1 MILFYLLMAI
11 AIALPDYQ
19 LYTMPIGDEYSRVHS
34 PFVGNDAAIK
44 AGINHSYG
52 PLIYKQSNG
61 DIEYAIQN
69 LTNYGLST
77 TKTFGKGPIK
87 PFAVGQIAMETNFG
101 NVEQQS
107 LIQHRAVIGGL
118 SFHEEGKGKSS
129 VGIIKGTGF
138 HSRDSSTGLLVAFGL
153 NKDNWGVAG
162 SAVMEDIGS
171 TDSAIK
177 LTGGMYMSKNQS
189 RFMIEYDKQIDKVYD
204 PDEIS
209 VGFRKTFVKNDRDVH
224 LISSISYGL
233 SSMPGSAPRFDIAVS
248 FNLNKNKQEEEAEEE
263 LVVEEEEEETEEV
276 DETAEEP
283 TEETIEVE
291 SEEEELFIITE
302 PKGEELEKPKGESTP
317 PRRSSRQKSTRTED
331 NKMPDNSNNTT
342 AHESQPDPTLES
354 INQIAQN
361 TGGDSSVSLLLAMM
375 AVVGGGAAWKFYTQY
390 SEQKHEQKMK
400 QLELDAQAAGLA
412 GAQPPPCQAAKVKL
426 EAELQEV
433 KAKLEGLDRKLA
445 FSADFDADLLERR
458 MKKLERKLQDMEE
471 E

>member
-1 MILFYLLMAI
+1 MVLLFLFMAI

-34 PFVGNDAAIK
+34 PFVGNNAAIK

-52 PLIYKQSNG
+52 PLIYKQSSG
-61 DIEYAIQN
+61 DIEYGIQN
-69 LTNYGLST
+69 LTNYGLSA
-77 TKTFGKGPIK
+77 TKTFGKGSIK
-87 PFAVGQIAMETNFG
+87 PYVVGQAAMETNFG

-107 LIQHRAVIGGL
+107 LLQHKAVIGGL

-129 VGIIKGTGF
+129 VGVIKGTGF
-138 HSRDSSTGLLVAFGL
+138 HSRDSSTGLLVTFGL
-153 NKDNWGVAG
+153 NKENWGMAG
-162 SAVMEDIGS
+162 SAVMVDVGS

-177 LTGGMYMSKNQS
+177 LTGGMYMSRNKT
-189 RFMIEYDKQIDKVYD
+189 RLMIEYDKQLDKVYN

-209 VGFRKTFVKNDRDVH
+209 VGLRKTIVKNKRDINI
-224 LISSISYGL
+224 ISSISYGL
-233 SSMPGSAPRFDIAVS
+233 SNMPGSAPRFDIAVS
-248 FNLNKNKQEEEAEEE
+248 FNLNKNKQEEEPEEE
-263 LVVEEEEEETEEV
+263 LVAEEKIEETVEQP
-276 DETAEEP
+276 EEP
-283 TEETIEVE
+283 TEVE

-302 PKGEELEKPKGESTP
+302 PKGKELEKPEVKSTP

-342 AHESQPDPTLES
+342 AYESQPDPTLES
-354 INQIAQN
+354 INHIAQT

-433 KAKLEGLDRKLA
+433 KTKLESLDRKVA
-445 FSADFDADLLERR
+445 FTADFDADLLERR

>member
-1 MILFYLLMAI
+1 MVLLFLFMAI

-34 PFVGNDAAIK
+34 PFVGNNAAIK

-52 PLIYKQSNG
+52 PLIYKQPAG
-61 DIEYAIQN
+61 DIEYGIQN
-69 LTNYGLST
+69 LTNYGLSA
-77 TKTFGKGPIK
+77 TKTFGKGSIK
-87 PFAVGQIAMETNFG
+87 PFVVGQAAMETNFG

-107 LIQHRAVIGGL
+107 LLQHKAVIGGL

-129 VGIIKGTGF
+129 VGVVKGTGF
-138 HSRDSSTGLLVAFGL
+138 HSRDPSTGLLVTFGL
-153 NKDNWGVAG
+153 NKENWGMAG
-162 SAVMEDIGS
+162 SAVMEDVGS

-177 LTGGMYMSKNQS
+177 LTGGMYMSRNKT
-189 RFMIEYDKQIDKVYD
+189 RLMIEYDKQIDKVYN

-209 VGFRKTFVKNDRDVH
+209 VGLRKTIVKNKRDINI
-224 LISSISYGL
+224 ISSISYGL
-233 SSMPGSAPRFDIAVS
+233 SNMPGSAPRFDIAVS
-248 FNLNKNKQEEEAEEE
+248 FNLNKNKQEEEPEEE
-263 LVVEEEEEETEEV
+263 LVVEEKTEDTVEQPEEL
-276 DETAEEP
+276 
-283 TEETIEVE
+283 IEVE

-302 PKGEELEKPKGESTP
+302 PKGEELDKPEVKSTP
-317 PRRSSRQKSTRTED
+317 PRRSPRQKSTRTED

-354 INQIAQN
+354 INQIAQT

-433 KAKLEGLDRKLA
+433 KTKLESLDRKVA
-445 FSADFDADLLERR
+445 FTADFDADLLERR

>member
-1 MILFYLLMAI
+1 MILLYLFMAI

-34 PFVGNDAAIK
+34 PFVGNNAAIK
-44 AGINHSYG
+44 AGINNSYG

-61 DIEYAIQN
+61 DIEYGIQN
-69 LTNYGLST
+69 LTNYGLSA
-77 TKTFGKGPIK
+77 TKTFGKGSIK
-87 PFAVGQIAMETNFG
+87 PFIVGQAAMETNFG
-101 NVEQQS
+101 NIEQQR
-107 LIQHRAVIGGL
+107 LLQHKAVIGGL

-129 VGIIKGTGF
+129 LGVIKGTGF
-138 HSRDSSTGLLVAFGL
+138 HSGDPSTGLLITLGL
-153 NKDNWGVAG
+153 NKENWGIAG

-189 RFMIEYDKQIDKVYD
+189 RFMIEYDKQIDKVFN

-209 VGFRKTFVKNDRDVH
+209 IGFRKTFVKNERDVH

-233 SSMPGSAPRFDIAVS
+233 TNMPGSAPRFDIAVS
-248 FNLNKNKQEEEAEEE
+248 FNLNKNKQKEEPEEE
-263 LVVEEEEEETEEV
+263 LIVEEEETEEA
-276 DETAEEP
+276 TQQIGGA
-283 TEETIEVE
+283 TEVE
-291 SEEEELFIITE
+291 SKDEELFIVTE
-302 PKGEELEKPKGESTP
+302 PKGEELEKPEDGPPP

-331 NKMPDNSNNTT
+331 NTMPDNPNNTSSY
-342 AHESQPDPTLES
+342 EVQPDPTANS
-354 INQIAQN
+354 INQIAQT
-361 TGGDSSVSLLLAMM
+361 TGGDNSLTLMLAML

-433 KAKLEGLDRKLA
+433 KSKLEGLDRKLA
-445 FSADFDADLLERR
+445 FTADFDADLLERR
-458 MKKLERKLQDMEE
+458 MKKLERKLKDLEE

>member
-34 PFVGNDAAIK
+34 PFVGNNAAIK

-101 NVEQQS
+101 NVEQQN

-138 HSRDSSTGLLVAFGL
+138 HSRDPSTGLLVAFGL
-153 NKDNWGVAG
+153 SKDNWGVAG

-263 LVVEEEEEETEEV
+263 LVVEEEEEETEE
-276 DETAEEP
+276 P

-302 PKGEELEKPKGESTP
+302 PKGEELEKPEVKSIP
-317 PRRSSRQKSTRTED
+317 PRRSSRQKSMRTED
-331 NKMPDNSNNTT
+331 NTMPDNSNNTT

-400 QLELDAQAAGLA
+400 QLELEAQAAGLA

-426 EAELQEV
+426 EAELNEM

-445 FSADFDADLLERR
+445 FTADFDADLLERR
-458 MKKLERKLQDMEE
+458 MKKLERKLQDIEE

>member
-1 MILFYLLMAI
+1 MAI

-34 PFVGNDAAIK
+34 PFVGNNAAIK

-52 PLIYKQSNG
+52 PLIYKQSGG
-61 DIEYAIQN
+61 DIEYGIQN
-69 LTNYGLST
+69 LTNYGLSA
-77 TKTFGKGPIK
+77 TKTFGKGSIK
-87 PFAVGQIAMETNFG
+87 PFVVGQAAIETNFG

-107 LIQHRAVIGGL
+107 LLQHKAVIGGL

-129 VGIIKGTGF
+129 VGVIKGTGF
-138 HSRDSSTGLLVAFGL
+138 HSRDPSTGLLITFGL
-153 NKDNWGVAG
+153 NKENWGVAG

-177 LTGGMYMSKNQS
+177 LTGGMYMSRNKT
-189 RFMIEYDKQIDKVYD
+189 RLMIEYDKQLDKVYN

-209 VGFRKTFVKNDRDVH
+209 VGLRKTIVKNKRDINI
-224 LISSISYGL
+224 ISSISYGL
-233 SSMPGSAPRFDIAVS
+233 SNMPGSAPRFDIAVS
-248 FNLNKNKQEEEAEEE
+248 FNLNKNKQKEEPEEE
-263 LVVEEEEEETEEV
+263 LVMEEK
-276 DETAEEP
+276 
-283 TEETIEVE
+283 TEETVEQPEEPIEVE

-302 PKGEELEKPKGESTP
+302 PKGEELEKPEVKSTP

-342 AHESQPDPTLES
+342 AYESQPDPTLES
-354 INQIAQN
+354 INQIAQT

-433 KAKLEGLDRKLA
+433 KTKLESLDRKVA
-445 FSADFDADLLERR
+445 FTADFDADLLERR

>member
-1 MILFYLLMAI
+1 MILFYFFMAI
-11 AIALPDYQ
+11 AVALPDYQ
-19 LYTMPIGDEYSRVHS
+19 LYTIPIGDEYSRVHS
-34 PFVGNDAAIK
+34 PFVANKAIIK
-44 AGINHSYG
+44 AGVNHSYG
-52 PLIYKQSNG
+52 PLIYKTQNG
-61 DIEYAIQN
+61 PITYDVKH

-77 TKTFGKGPIK
+77 SKTFGNGPIK
-87 PFAVGQIAMETNFG
+87 PFVVGQVGMETNFG
-101 NVEQQS
+101 ELEQQQ
-107 LIQHRAVIGGL
+107 LLQHKAVIAGL
-118 SFHEEGKGKSS
+118 TFHEEDGTKSS
-129 VGIIKGTGF
+129 IGVIKGTGF
-138 HSRDSSTGLLVAFGL
+138 FSGQPSTGILASFGYD
-153 NKDNWGVAG
+153 KERWGFAG
-162 SAVMEDIGS
+162 SAVIEDIAS
-171 TDSAIK
+171 PSSAAK
-177 LTGGMYMSKNQS
+177 LTGGMYMSKNKT
-189 RFMIEYDKQIDKVYD
+189 RFMIEYDKQIDNVFD

-209 VGFRKTFVKNDRDVH
+209 VGIRKKFVKNERDIY
-224 LISSISYGL
+224 LISSVSYGL

-248 FNLNKNKQEEEAEEE
+248 FNLNKNKQEEEEE
-263 LVVEEEEEETEEV
+263 LVVEEEQEETEEII
-276 DETAEEP
+276 ET

-291 SEEEELFIITE
+291 YKEEELFIITQ
-302 PKGEELEKPKGESTP
+302 PKGEAFDEPEVKSTP

-331 NKMPDNSNNTT
+331 NKMPDNSNNTN
-342 AHESQPDPTLES
+342 AYESQPDPTLES

-433 KAKLEGLDRKLA
+433 KAKFEGLDRKLA
-445 FSADFDADLLERR
+445 FTADFDADLLERR

>member
-1 MILFYLLMAI
+1 MVLFFLFMAI

-34 PFVGNDAAIK
+34 PFVGNNAAIK

-52 PLIYKQSNG
+52 PLIYKQSGG
-61 DIEYAIQN
+61 DIEYGIQN
-69 LTNYGLST
+69 LTNYGLSA
-77 TKTFGKGPIK
+77 TKTFGKGSIK
-87 PFAVGQIAMETNFG
+87 PFVVGQAAMETNFG
-101 NVEQQS
+101 NIEQQS
-107 LIQHRAVIGGL
+107 LLQHKAVIGGL

-129 VGIIKGTGF
+129 VGVIKGTGF
-138 HSRDSSTGLLVAFGL
+138 HSRDPSTGLLITFGL
-153 NKDNWGVAG
+153 NKENWGMAG

-189 RFMIEYDKQIDKVYD
+189 RFMIEYDKQIDKVYN

-209 VGFRKTFVKNDRDVH
+209 IGYRKTFVKNKRDVH
-224 LISSISYGL
+224 IVSSISYGL

-248 FNLNKNKQEEEAEEE
+248 FNLNKNKQEEEPEEE
-263 LVVEEEEEETEEV
+263 LVVEDEEMV
-276 DETAEEP
+276 EP
-283 TEETIEVE
+283 TEEKIEVE

-302 PKGEELEKPKGESTP
+302 PKGEELEKPQVESTP
-317 PRRSSRQKSTRTED
+317 PRRSSRQKSKRTEN
-331 NKMPDNSNNTT
+331 NKMSDNSNNTT
-342 AHESQPDPTLES
+342 AYESQPDPTLES

-426 EAELQEV
+426 EAELKEM
-433 KAKLEGLDRKLA
+433 KAKVESLDRKLA
-445 FSADFDADLLERR
+445 FTADFDADLLERR

>member
-1 MILFYLLMAI
+1 MVLLFLFMAI

-34 PFVGNDAAIK
+34 PFVGNNAAIK

-52 PLIYKQSNG
+52 PLIYKQSGG
-61 DIEYAIQN
+61 DIEYGIQN
-69 LTNYGLST
+69 LTNYGLSA
-77 TKTFGKGPIK
+77 TKTFGKGSIK
-87 PFAVGQIAMETNFG
+87 PFVVGQAAMEANFG

-107 LIQHRAVIGGL
+107 LLQHKAVIGGL

-129 VGIIKGTGF
+129 VGVIKGTGF
-138 HSRDSSTGLLVAFGL
+138 HSRDPSTGLLITFGL
-153 NKDNWGVAG
+153 NKENWGMAG
-162 SAVMEDIGS
+162 SAAMEDIGS

-177 LTGGMYMSKNQS
+177 LTGGMYMSRNKT
-189 RFMIEYDKQIDKVYD
+189 RLMIEYDKQIDKVYN

-209 VGFRKTFVKNDRDVH
+209 VGLRKTIVKNKRDINI
-224 LISSISYGL
+224 ISSISYGL
-233 SSMPGSAPRFDIAVS
+233 SNMPGSAPRFDIAVS
-248 FNLNKNKQEEEAEEE
+248 FNLNKNKQEEPEEE
-263 LVVEEEEEETEEV
+263 LVVEEK
-276 DETAEEP
+276 
-283 TEETIEVE
+283 TEETVEQPEKPIEVE

-302 PKGEELEKPKGESTP
+302 PKGEELEKPEVKSTP
-317 PRRSSRQKSTRTED
+317 PRRSSRQKSKRTED

-342 AHESQPDPTLES
+342 AYESQPDPTLES
-354 INQIAQN
+354 INQIAQT

-433 KAKLEGLDRKLA
+433 KTKLESLDRKVA
-445 FSADFDADLLERR
+445 FTADFDADLLERR

>member
-1 MILFYLLMAI
+1 MVLLFLFMAI

-34 PFVGNDAAIK
+34 PFVGNNAAIK

-52 PLIYKQSNG
+52 PLIYKQSSG
-61 DIEYAIQN
+61 DIEYGIQN
-69 LTNYGLST
+69 LTNYGISA
-77 TKTFGKGPIK
+77 TKTFGKGSIK
-87 PFAVGQIAMETNFG
+87 PFVVGQAAMETNFG

-107 LIQHRAVIGGL
+107 LLQHKAVIGGL

-129 VGIIKGTGF
+129 VGVIKGTGF
-138 HSRDSSTGLLVAFGL
+138 HSRDRSTGLLITFGL
-153 NKDNWGVAG
+153 NKESWGMAG
-162 SAVMEDIGS
+162 SAVMEDVGS

-177 LTGGMYMSKNQS
+177 LTGGMYMSRNKT
-189 RFMIEYDKQIDKVYD
+189 RLMIEYDKQLDKVYN

-209 VGFRKTFVKNDRDVH
+209 VGLRKTIVKNKRDINI
-224 LISSISYGL
+224 ISSISYGL
-233 SSMPGSAPRFDIAVS
+233 SNMPGSAPRFDIAVS
-248 FNLNKNKQEEEAEEE
+248 FNLNKNKQKEEPEEE
-263 LVVEEEEEETEEV
+263 LVMEEK
-276 DETAEEP
+276 
-283 TEETIEVE
+283 TEETVEQPEEPIEVE
-291 SEEEELFIITE
+291 SEEEELFNITE
-302 PKGEELEKPKGESTP
+302 PKGEELEKPEVKSTP

-354 INQIAQN
+354 INQIAQT

-433 KAKLEGLDRKLA
+433 KTKLESLDRKVA
-445 FSADFDADLLERR
+445 FTADFDADLLERR
-458 MKKLERKLQDMEE
+458 MKKLERKLQDVEE

>member
-1 MILFYLLMAI
+1 MVLFFLFMAI

-34 PFVGNDAAIK
+34 PFVGNNAAIK

-52 PLIYKQSNG
+52 PLIYKQSGG
-61 DIEYAIQN
+61 DIEYGIQN
-69 LTNYGLST
+69 LTNYGLSA
-77 TKTFGKGPIK
+77 TKTFGKGSIK
-87 PFAVGQIAMETNFG
+87 PFVVGQAAMETNFG

-107 LIQHRAVIGGL
+107 LLQHKAVIGGL

-129 VGIIKGTGF
+129 VGVIKGTGF
-138 HSRDSSTGLLVAFGL
+138 HSRDPSTGLLITFGL
-153 NKDNWGVAG
+153 NKENWGMAG

-189 RFMIEYDKQIDKVYD
+189 RFMIEYDKQIDKVYN

-209 VGFRKTFVKNDRDVH
+209 IGYRKTFVKNKRDVH
-224 LISSISYGL
+224 IVSSISYGL

-248 FNLNKNKQEEEAEEE
+248 FNLNKNKQEEEPEEE
-263 LVVEEEEEETEEV
+263 LVVEDEEMV
-276 DETAEEP
+276 EP
-283 TEETIEVE
+283 TEEKIEVE

-302 PKGEELEKPKGESTP
+302 PKGEELEKPQVESTP
-317 PRRSSRQKSTRTED
+317 PRRSSRQKSKRTEN
-331 NKMPDNSNNTT
+331 NKMSDNSNNTT
-342 AHESQPDPTLES
+342 AYESQPDPTLES

-426 EAELQEV
+426 EAELKEM
-433 KAKLEGLDRKLA
+433 KAKVESLDRKLA
-445 FSADFDADLLERR
+445 FTADFDADLLERR

>member
-1 MILFYLLMAI
+1 
-11 AIALPDYQ
+11 
-19 LYTMPIGDEYSRVHS
+19 MPIGDEYSRVHS
-34 PFVGNDAAIK
+34 PFVGNNAAIK

-52 PLIYKQSNG
+52 PLIYKQLHG
-61 DIEYAIQN
+61 DIEYGIQN
-69 LTNYGLST
+69 LTNYGLSA
-77 TKTFGKGPIK
+77 TKTFGKGSIK
-87 PFAVGQIAMETNFG
+87 PYVVGQAAMETNFG

-107 LIQHRAVIGGL
+107 LLQHKAVIGGL

-129 VGIIKGTGF
+129 VGVIKGTGF
-138 HSRDSSTGLLVAFGL
+138 HSRDSSTGLLVTFGL
-153 NKDNWGVAG
+153 NKENWGMAG
-162 SAVMEDIGS
+162 SAVMEDVGS

-177 LTGGMYMSKNQS
+177 LTGGMYMSRNKT
-189 RFMIEYDKQIDKVYD
+189 RLMIEYDKQLDKVYN

-209 VGFRKTFVKNDRDVH
+209 VGLRKTIVKNKRDINI
-224 LISSISYGL
+224 ISSISYGL
-233 SSMPGSAPRFDIAVS
+233 SNMPGSAPRFDIAVS
-248 FNLNKNKQEEEAEEE
+248 FNLNKNKQEEEPEEE
-263 LVVEEEEEETEEV
+263 LVAEEKIEETVEQP
-276 DETAEEP
+276 EEP
-283 TEETIEVE
+283 TEVE

-302 PKGEELEKPKGESTP
+302 PKGKELEKPEVKSTP

-342 AHESQPDPTLES
+342 AYESQPDPTLES
-354 INQIAQN
+354 INHIAQT

-433 KAKLEGLDRKLA
+433 KTKLESLDRKVA
-445 FSADFDADLLERR
+445 FTADFDADLLERR